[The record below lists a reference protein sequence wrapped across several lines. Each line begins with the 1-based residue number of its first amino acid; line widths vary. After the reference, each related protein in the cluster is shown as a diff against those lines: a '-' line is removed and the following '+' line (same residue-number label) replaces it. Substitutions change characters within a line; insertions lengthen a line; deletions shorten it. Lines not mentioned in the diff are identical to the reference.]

1 MATDPLAL
9 MHDVRTHRLDNGLRV
24 LTIHRPHLHRAVTAV
39 YVHVGSR
46 HERPRHN
53 GLSHF
58 LEHMLFRGSATLP
71 SAALVNDAVESLG
84 GSMNA
89 ATHSDFTMFEL
100 SAPPDALSAATG
112 ILGGILTRPVFADRK
127 VEVGIVREELLED
140 VDDRGCDIS
149 PDNHARR
156 LVFGKHPLGAPIAGT
171 ARNVTRFTEDDLRAH
186 HALHYVAGN
195 MVACA
200 AGPLSHDELLA
211 AVSASLRGV
220 RAGPLRPA
228 KPYTRRRKRGRRS
241 LVAHSASQTAL
252 RLAYPCEGLDDPSG
266 SATEMLLRVIDDG
279 MSTRLYRQVC
289 EERGLA
295 YDVSA
300 DIERFAE
307 VGVIDVAASVARG
320 SVGAVIEEVLG
331 IFRELAEAGPTLAEL
346 DKAKRRFG
354 FDLDALDDDARD
366 LCDFYG
372 PSELFGQRRSP
383 DARREELMALRAED
397 VRAAAARVLDP
408 SRVNVVLVGPRA
420 TKHDGDIRSLLRDF
434 RGRWRKVVAA

>member
-1 MATDPLAL
+1 
-9 MHDVRTHRLDNGLRV
+9 MHDVRTHRLANGLRV

-58 LEHMLFRGSATLP
+58 LEHMLFRGSEALP

-100 SAPPDALSAATG
+100 SAPPESLGAATA

-140 VDDRGCDIS
+140 VDDRGRDVS

-156 LVFGKHPLGAPIAGT
+156 LVFGRHPLGAPIAGT

-186 HALHYVAGN
+186 HAAHYVAGN

-200 AGPLSHDELLA
+200 AGPLPHDELFG
-211 AVSASLRGV
+211 AVRRALRKV
-220 RAGPLRPA
+220 PAGAFAPARPYA
-228 KPYTRRRKRGRRS
+228 RRPRRGRRS

-252 RLAYPCEGLDDPSG
+252 RLAYPCEGLDDPAG
-266 SATEMLLRVIDDG
+266 AATEMLLRVIDDG
-279 MSTRLYRQVC
+279 MSTRLYRRIC

-300 DIERFAE
+300 DVERFAE
-307 VGVIDVAASVARG
+307 VGVVELAASVARG
-320 SVGAVIEEVLG
+320 SVGAVVGEALE
-331 IFRELAEAGPTLAEL
+331 IFRELAEDGPTRAEL

-354 FDLDALDDDARD
+354 FDLDALDDDAQD

-372 PSELFGQRRSP
+372 PSELFGQRRDP
-383 DARREELMALRAED
+383 AARREELMALRVGD
-397 VRAAAARVLDP
+397 VRAAAARVFDP
-408 SRVNVVLVGPRA
+408 ARANVVLVGPRA
-420 TKHDGDIRSLLRDF
+420 TKHEGEIRSLLKSHRA
-434 RGRWRKVVAA
+434 RWRRAGAA

>member
-1 MATDPLAL
+1 
-9 MHDVRTHRLDNGLRV
+9 MHDVRTHRLANGLRV
-24 LTIHRPHLHRAVTAV
+24 LTIHRPHLHRAVTSV

-58 LEHMLFRGSATLP
+58 LEHMVFRGSEALP

-89 ATHSDFTMFEL
+89 ATHSDFTVFEL
-100 SAPPDALSAATG
+100 SAPPEALGAATA
-112 ILGGILTRPVFADRK
+112 ILGGVLTRPVFADRK

-140 VDDRGCDIS
+140 VDSRGRDIS

-156 LVFGKHPLGAPIAGT
+156 LVFGDHPLGAPIAGT
-171 ARNVTRFTEDDLRAH
+171 VRNVTRFTEGDLRAH

-200 AGPLSHDELLA
+200 AGPLPHDDLLR
-211 AVSASLRGV
+211 AVSRPLRALP
-220 RAGPLRPA
+220 AGPLRAARPF
-228 KPYTRRRKRGRRS
+228 TREARRGGRAF
-241 LVAHSASQTAL
+241 VTHPASQTAL
-252 RLAYPCEGLDDPSG
+252 RIAYPCGGLDDADG
-266 SATEMLLRVIDDG
+266 AATEMLLRVVDDG

-300 DIERFAE
+300 DVERFAE
-307 VGVIDVAASVARG
+307 VGVVDVAASVARG
-320 SVGAVIEEVLG
+320 SVAAVVEEVLG
-331 IFRELAEAGPTLAEL
+331 IFRALAEGGPTRAEL
-346 DKAKRRFG
+346 EKAQRRFG
-354 FDLDALDDDARD
+354 YDLDALDDDAQD

-372 PSELFGQRRSP
+372 PAELFGQRRSP
-383 DARREELMALRAED
+383 DARREELMALRAD
-397 VRAAAARVLDP
+397 DLRAAAARVLDP
-408 SRVNVVLVGPRA
+408 ARANVVLVGPKAARHEREIKALLKSFRRRRRA
-420 TKHDGDIRSLLRDF
+420 AG
-434 RGRWRKVVAA
+434 AP